1 MKLVKVEWLL
11 ACCRSGSCVDT
22 AEYAVELEL
31 PREGV
36 GQARMGEGGAGHCKR
51 EVEENE
57 DDIMQL
63 YLGGGAEGGEEPGG
77 AHA

>member
-11 ACCRSGSCVDT
+11 ACCQSGSCVDT

-31 PREGV
+31 PQEGA
-36 GQARMGEGGAGHCKR
+36 GQAGTKEGGAGHSKR

-63 YLGGGAEGGEEPGG
+63 YLGGGAGGGDEPGG
-77 AHA
+77 ARA